1 MGACRC
7 SGQWKWLRQLGRYSG
22 VRDGRQATHAAL
34 DGHEEDSAP
43 RLAREQGGMLRGFVH
58 RSVMV
63 GQ

>member
-1 MGACRC
+1 MGAWRCR
-7 SGQWKWLRQLGRYSG
+7 GEWNWLRQLGQYSE
-22 VRDGRQATHAAL
+22 VRDGRQVTHPAL

-43 RLAREQGGMLRGFVH
+43 RLAWEQRGLLHGFVH